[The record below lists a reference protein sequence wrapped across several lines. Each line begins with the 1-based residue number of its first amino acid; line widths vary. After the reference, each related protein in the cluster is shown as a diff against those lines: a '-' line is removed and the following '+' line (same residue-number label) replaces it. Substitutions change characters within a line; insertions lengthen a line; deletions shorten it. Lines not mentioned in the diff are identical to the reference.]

1 MCQRLEGLRTVNKSL
16 SPKTPT
22 RWYDGLAKYQ
32 QQGLAHVLATVVAV
46 NGSAPRA
53 LQSKMIVT
61 LDGCCD
67 TLGGGSLEH
76 DVTITARQL
85 LNGELDPNE
94 SRGFKPLKAGRSEKA
109 HAVRRDAVYT
119 KHYPLGATLAQCCG
133 GSVTVMFECFNV
145 TPPMSLLVFGGGH
158 VAAALMTI
166 LAELPC
172 QVDWVDSRAEMFE
185 RYLSR
190 DSNTADGQVT
200 YQLPAHIRPH
210 VDEDPVDFIRPFVT
224 NSARRLSTAKGT
236 QYFILVMTHDHSL
249 DFELVRATLD
259 CLLAAD
265 SKTELNEKSAK
276 PYIGC
281 ISSAT
286 KAKRFKDR
294 LLQRGYSEKV
304 INKLT
309 MPIGLEIGGKEPMA
323 VAVSI
328 AGQILQLYH
337 KS

>member
-1 MCQRLEGLRTVNKSL
+1 MNKSL
-16 SPKTPT
+16 ITPMPPT
-22 RWYDGLAKYQ
+22 KWYEGLAQYQ
-32 QQGLAHVLATVVAV
+32 QQGVAHVLATVVAV
-46 NGSAPRA
+46 NGSAPRE

-61 LDGCCD
+61 LDDCCD

-76 DVTITARQL
+76 DVTLTARQL
-85 LNGELDPNE
+85 LNGELEPNN
-94 SRGFKPLKAGRSEKA
+94 SQASSQPLKAGRSAKA
-109 HAVRRDAVYT
+109 QAVRREAVYT
-119 KHYPLGATLAQCCG
+119 KHYPLGAKLAQCCG
-133 GSVTVMFECFNV
+133 GSVTVMFECFYL
-145 TPPMSLLVFGGGH
+145 TAPMSLLVFGGGH

-249 DFELVRATLD
+249 DFDLVRAALD
-259 CLLAAD
+259 CLLATD
-265 SKTELNEKSAK
+265 SKTALKESNAQ

-286 KAKRFKDR
+286 KAKRFREK

-304 INKLT
+304 VDKLT

-328 AGQILQLYH
+328 VSQILQLYH
-337 KS
+337 QA